1 VPAGTTT
8 VSAPAPRGVFVVR
21 VRARSACGA
30 SAATNE
36 VLVGVGGAEMPPG
49 APDELTATVSG
60 NAVTFT
66 WLAPVTGGAAGAYV
80 LEAGSGPGLSDLARV
95 PVSGTSLTAPSVPAG
110 SYFVRVRAVNNAGM
124 GDASAEVQA
133 VVP

>member
-8 VSAPAPRGVFVVR
+8 FAAPAPRGVFVVR
-21 VRARSACGA
+21 VRALSACGA

-49 APDELTATVSG
+49 APEDFTATVTGS
-60 NAVTFT
+60 AVTFG
-66 WLAPVTGGAAGAYV
+66 WQAPTTGGAAGAYI
-80 LEAGSGPGLSDLARV
+80 LEAGSGPGLSDIARV
-95 PVSGTSLTAPSVPAG
+95 PLTATALTVPNVPPG
-110 SYFVRVRAVNNAGM
+110 TYFVRVRAVNNAGT
-124 GDASAEVQA
+124 GDASAEVQV